1 MHKICTPPATL
12 SRHILPPHY
21 ITDYF
26 YCWSP
31 QQYLTMPIAWTAE
44 VDQRVSSQILSLPTA
59 FADTMVKLFMAT
71 LEVCGLVI
79 NNEQYEQI
87 AEHMGEG
94 EKALWA
100 FSLYHVLT
108 STRGFTRYSIQHRF
122 RNIKKKLGNT
132 NGASPT
138 KGKTTTS
145 KVSKTAPRKNK
156 KNGNGV
162 DDDPAQT
169 PRAASR
175 KRPPQSYDEP
185 PSDDDE
191 EVKEPESPTKKLK
204 REQVDEEEEFTDY
217 DALAS
222 QAFHEEV

>member
-1 MHKICTPPATL
+1 
-12 SRHILPPHY
+12 
-21 ITDYF
+21 
-26 YCWSP
+26 
-31 QQYLTMPIAWTAE
+31 MPIAWTAE
-44 VDQRVSSQILSLPTA
+44 VDQR
-59 FADTMVKLFMAT
+59 LFMAT

-87 AEHMGEG
+87 AEHMGE
-94 EKALWA
+94 
-100 FSLYHVLT
+100 
-108 STRGFTRYSIQHRF
+108 GFTRYSIQHRF

-138 KGKTTTS
+138 KGKTTAS
-145 KVSKTAPRKNK
+145 KVSKTTPRKNK

-162 DDDPAQT
+162 DDDPEQT

-175 KRPPQSYDEP
+175 KRPLQSYDEP

-191 EVKEPESPTKKLK
+191 EAKEPESPTKKLK
-204 REQVDEEEEFTDY
+204 QEQVDDEEEFTDY

-222 QAFHEEV
+222 QVFHEEV